1 MSTVGT
7 SAALGSLVD
16 LDVLDNKV
24 AGVEALGVG
33 VGLGV
38 LEEVDE
44 ELSRLDGPAATS
56 DTPLLSW
63 NPVSIIL
70 EKYHSLS
77 GPRYSVQNLPYSLL
91 PGTSAANSSH
101 KPPLSGYRR
110 K

>member
-24 AGVEALGVG
+24 ASVETLGVG

-70 EKYHSLS
+70 AKYHSLS
-77 GPRYSVQNLPYSLL
+77 GSQYPVQNLPNSRL
-91 PGTSAANSSH
+91 PKTLAVIRPLTTSCRIS
-101 KPPLSGYRR
+101 
-110 K
+110 